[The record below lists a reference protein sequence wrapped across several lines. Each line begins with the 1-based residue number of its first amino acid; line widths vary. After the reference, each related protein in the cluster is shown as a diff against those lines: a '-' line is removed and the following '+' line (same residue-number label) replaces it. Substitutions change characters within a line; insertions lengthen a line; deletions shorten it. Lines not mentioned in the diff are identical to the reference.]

1 MDVTQLS
8 IVAIAFLTA
17 GVIKG
22 AIGVGLP
29 TTAIAIL
36 GLALG
41 LRDAVVILIVPSLI
55 ANIWQI
61 ARGGELISLFRR
73 FWLMNATACL
83 GIWLGTVIFFQ
94 IDPAVFSGLLGIV
107 IGGYAVI
114 NLLAYRPTVP
124 NGREFAWSPFV
135 GFAAGLLTG
144 TTGSLLMPVVV
155 YLQALELDK
164 DRFVQAAGLSL
175 LIGTVAWAAALYEQG
190 AIDHAAVLLSSFA
203 LIPTVLGMLA
213 GVWLRDWISQDLFR
227 RFVALFFLI
236 LGGNLIYANW
246 L

>member
-1 MDVTQLS
+1 
-8 IVAIAFLTA
+8 
-17 GVIKG
+17 
-22 AIGVGLP
+22 
-29 TTAIAIL
+29 
-36 GLALG
+36 
-41 LRDAVVILIVPSLI
+41 
-55 ANIWQI
+55 
-61 ARGGELISLFRR
+61 
-73 FWLMNATACL
+73 
-83 GIWLGTVIFFQ
+83 
-94 IDPAVFSGLLGIV
+94 VFSGLLGIV

-175 LIGTVAWAAALYEQG
+175 LIGTVAWAAALFEQG
-190 AIDHAAVLLSSFA
+190 AIDQAAVLLSSFA
-203 LIPTVLGMLA
+203 LIPTVLGMLV
-213 GVWLRDWISQDLFR
+213 GIWLRDWISQDLFR

>member
-29 TTAIAIL
+29 TTAIAIM
-36 GLALG
+36 GLSLG
-41 LRDAVVILIVPSLI
+41 LREAVVVLIVPSLI

-61 ARGGELISLFRR
+61 ARGGALLALLRR
-73 FWLMNATACL
+73 FLLMNVTACF
-83 GIWLGTVIFFQ
+83 GIWLGTVILFRV
-94 IDPAVFSGLLGIV
+94 DPTLLSGLLGTV
-107 IGGYAVI
+107 IAGYAVM
-114 NLLAYRPTVP
+114 NLLAYRPTIP
-124 NGREFAWSPFV
+124 RGREFIWSPVV

-144 TTGSLLMPVVV
+144 TTGSLLMPIVVF
-155 YLQALELDK
+155 LQALGLDK

-175 LIGTVAWAAALYEQG
+175 LIGTVAWAGALFDQG
-190 AIDHAAVLLSSFA
+190 AIDGPALLLSSFA
-203 LIPTVLGMLA
+203 LVPTLLGMLA
-213 GVWLRDWISQDLFR
+213 GIWLRDRVSQEVFR
-227 RFVALFFLI
+227 RFVAFFFLI